1 LDGAVET
8 LPLIGQRTCSYDRHV
23 KTVPSILVGVRD
35 LKNRLTSYLKLVK
48 EDQEVIVTERG
59 KPIAVIQPIGGA
71 GAPRSREA
79 KLAALAARGVLTLPE
94 RAPTRHLR
102 RVKIAGR
109 PLSEQII
116 ADRR

>member
-1 LDGAVET
+1 MKSTHSV
-8 LPLIGQRTCSYDRHV
+8 Q
-23 KTVPSILVGVRD
+23 VGVRE

-59 KPIAVIQPIGGA
+59 NPVAIIRPVGST
-71 GAPRSREA
+71 GAPRSRDA
-79 KLAALAARGVLTLPE
+79 KLAALAARGVLTLP
-94 RAPTRHLR
+94 RRLPTRQIR
-102 RVKIAGR
+102 RAKIAGR